1 MAMRRIKG
9 PMPRR
14 NQLSDR
20 PIRPS
25 TCARRYARPLAAA
38 GLGLVVLLPLV
49 VIGVVAA
56 KNAPHAAAG
65 ALLKGALLSLLLPA
79 LLGSAGGGPR
89 LRARPSRQRRPLLR
103 RGLCRG
109 GRPPPA

>member
-79 LLGSAGGGPR
+79 LLGSAGAAPPLGTGLFR
-89 LRARPSRQRRPLLR
+89 HGAPLLR
-103 RGLCRG
+103 PRLPRR
-109 GRPPPA
+109 GRP